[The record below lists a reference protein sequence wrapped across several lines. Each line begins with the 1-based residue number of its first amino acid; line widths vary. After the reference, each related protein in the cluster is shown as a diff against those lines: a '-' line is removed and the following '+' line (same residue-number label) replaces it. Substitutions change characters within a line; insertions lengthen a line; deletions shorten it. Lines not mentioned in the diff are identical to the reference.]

1 MGLPSGSVLETAW
14 EELDPRAQHALLW
27 GTGDEHITYTWRNG
41 PSGYKWGGPFE
52 GIIPKLLSQYRT
64 TRSRPQRRQL
74 EKYMRIIGCGRCEG
88 RRLNAQACAVTIKTA
103 ANQFAL
109 TPCPSPEGRGES
121 CAEKSLPE
129 VCGLSVSDAAEF
141 FSALDLDA
149 TGATIAAE
157 ALKEIRTRLQFLKNV
172 GLDYLTLNRTAPT
185 LAGGEMQRIRLA
197 GQIGC
202 GLVGVLYIL
211 DEPSIGLHPR
221 DNDKLL
227 ETLAQLRDQGNTV
240 VVVEHDEDTMRAA
253 DHIVDFGPGP
263 GVRGGHVVAQG
274 SLADVAAA
282 EKSVTGAYL
291 SGKRSIPVP
300 ATRRV
305 TGFGPLSLR
314 ERARVRAN
322 EGQSVDLATKKPSP
336 PAPLPKGEG
345 SLSSLPPCLIVRG
358 ARHNNLKNINVEIPL
373 GVFVCVTGVSG
384 SGKSSLVNDIIV
396 EALHRDLNAGIGN
409 PGEHDKIEGIEHLDK
424 IIAIDQSPIGR
435 TPRSNPAT
443 YIKVFDD
450 IRHLYTQLP
459 EAKTKGFA
467 PGRFSFNV
475 SGGRCEACEG
485 NGSTKLEM
493 DFLADIWVTCPV
505 CEGHRFNRET
515 LQVQFKGKS
524 IAEVLEMDV
533 QEALAHFENIP
544 AVADKLRTLHDV
556 GLDYVKLG
564 QPSPTLSGGE
574 AQRIKLA
581 RELVKKSTGH
591 TLYLLDEPTTGLHFA
606 DIQLLLKVLHDFV
619 DAGNTVLVV
628 EHNTEVIKTADWII
642 DLGPEG
648 GVGGGRIVATGTPE
662 EVAAN
667 EASYTGRVLK
677 RWLNGSGAAV
687 PAAKG
692 VKAGETPAPRRAHL
706 ATAIKVR
713 GARQHNLKGIDVD
726 VPRDQMTV
734 CCGPSGSGRRR
745 WRWTRSMP
753 KASGVTSRA
762 SAPTRD
768 NSSTRCRS
776 RDWSTS
782 RASRRPSPSSRST
795 PATRPAARWGR

>member
-1 MGLPSGSVLETAW
+1 MFSFNSPQGMCPECSGLGEIYSFDPEQLIPDAGRSFQQGCVELLGKWQDMGRWKRHIFRGVAESLERRLGLSPGSVLETAW
-14 EELDPRAQHALLW
+14 EELDDRARHAMLW
-27 GTGDEHITYTWRNG
+27 GTGDEHITFTWRSG
-41 PSGYKWGGPFE
+41 PSGYKWGGQFE
-52 GIIPKLLSQYRT
+52 GIIPKLLEQYRNS
-64 TRSRPQRRQL
+64 RSRPQRRQL
-74 EKYMRIIGCGRCEG
+74 EKYMRIVGCGRCQG
-88 RRLNAQACAVTIKTA
+88 RRLNEQACAVTIKSA
-103 ANQFAL
+103 AATFADKSE
-109 TPCPSPEGRGES
+109 C
-121 CAEKSLPE
+121 SLPE
-129 VCGLSVSDAAEF
+129 VCRLAVSDAAEF

-172 GLDYLTLNRTAPT
+172 GLDYLTLDRTAPT

-274 SLADVAAA
+274 SLADVTAA

-291 SGKRSIPVP
+291 SGKRAIAVP

-305 TGFGPLSLR
+305 VAGSR
-314 ERARVRAN
+314 EQGAGSKTPSKKTPR
-322 EGQSVDLATKKPSP
+322 SVL
-336 PAPLPKGEG
+336 PAP
-345 SLSSLPPCLIVRG
+345 CFVVRG
-358 ARHNNLKNINVEIPL
+358 ARHNNLKNIDVEIPL

-396 EALHRDLNAGIGN
+396 EALHRDLNAGLGN
-409 PGEHDKIEGIEHLDK
+409 PGEHDKIEGLEHLDK

-459 EAKTKGFA
+459 EAKAKGFA

-515 LQVQFKGKS
+515 LQVRFKGKS

-533 QEALAHFENIP
+533 QEALTHFENIP
-544 AVADKLRTLHDV
+544 AVADKLRTLHEV

-581 RELVKKSTGH
+581 RELVKKSTGR

-606 DIQLLLKVLHDFV
+606 DIQLLLKVLHGFV
-619 DAGNTVLVV
+619 EAGNTVLVV
-628 EHNTEVIKTADWII
+628 EHNTDVIKTADWII

-648 GVGGGRIVATGTPE
+648 GAGGGRIIAAGTPE
-662 EVAAN
+662 EVAAC

-677 RWLNGSGAAV
+677 RWLNGQWCEPSRL
-687 PAAKG
+687 
-692 VKAGETPAPRRAHL
+692 PR
-706 ATAIKVR
+706 V
-713 GARQHNLKGIDVD
+713 
-726 VPRDQMTV
+726 
-734 CCGPSGSGRRR
+734 
-745 WRWTRSMP
+745 
-753 KASGVTSRA
+753 
-762 SAPTRD
+762 
-768 NSSTRCRS
+768 
-776 RDWSTS
+776 
-782 RASRRPSPSSRST
+782 
-795 PATRPAARWGR
+795 